1 MTYDFKSFKHKYSN
15 VAVFKVIVIKDNH
28 FIVGWFDVDFP
39 KSEFNT
45 KFKEANEFNRQYYV
59 GEWRVKKLK
68 N

>member
-1 MTYDFKSFKHKYSN
+1 MTYDFKNFAHKYN
-15 VAVFKVIVIKDNH
+15 ENTVFKVIVTKDNYI
-28 FIVGWFDVDFP
+28 IVGWFHVDFP

-45 KFKEANEFNRQYYV
+45 KFKHANEFNREYYI